1 MSSELP
7 DTSRRSAKRYALGM
21 KLIRR
26 THMYLGL
33 LLFPWLLVF
42 GVSGVLFNHP
52 NVGEDVVERPLS
64 GEQLRVL
71 TGFEPMEPSTVAR
84 AVVEKLNA
92 EGAGYRLDEGF
103 ESRYSGFTVLTAP
116 GEGVNHILILDLK
129 DGTGS
134 LATRGTSSPQP
145 PVVAPFSGATVALPE
160 HSMAAVEAKMA
171 GLLPKLDVAAKTPP
185 RSSPRG
191 APELRFRMKDAE
203 QRLWNVTYH
212 LGTGKVDGRPA
223 DAPRVFSVNE
233 LLTKLH
239 VLHHYPLDFNF
250 VWLWALFADLTG
262 VMIVFWAVS
271 GLLMWWQ
278 MKPTRVLGV
287 GAISLAF
294 GLGLVFIGGTLADL
308 QFGNVQ
314 KRAGP
319 GGDAPPPPATRKPA
333 PPATTTAREEP
344 EHP

>member
-1 MSSELP
+1 
-7 DTSRRSAKRYALGM
+7 M

-42 GVSGVLFNHP
+42 GISGVLFNHP
-52 NVGEDVVERPLS
+52 NVGEDVAERALS
-64 GEQLRVL
+64 SEQLRTL
-71 TGFEPMEPSTVAR
+71 TGFEPVEPAAVAR
-84 AVVEKLNA
+84 AVIAKLNA
-92 EGAGYRLDEGF
+92 EADGSGYQLDDGF

-134 LATRGTSSPQP
+134 LATRGTSSPQQS
-145 PVVAPFSGATVALPE
+145 VVAPFAGATVPLPE

-171 GLLPKLDVAAKTPP
+171 GLLPKLNVEAKTPP

-191 APELRFRMKDAE
+191 VPELRFRMMDAQ

-212 LGTGKVDGRPA
+212 LGTGKVDGRIA

-239 VLHHYPLDFNF
+239 VLHHYPLDFGF

-262 VMIVFWAVS
+262 LMIVFWAVS
-271 GLLMWWQ
+271 GLVMWWQ

-287 GAISLAF
+287 VSISLAL
-294 GLGLVFIGGTLADL
+294 GVGLVFIGGTLADL

-314 KRAGP
+314 KRSGP
-319 GGDAPPPPATRKPA
+319 GDSQQPPAMKKPT
-333 PPATTTAREEP
+333 PPAATTTAREEP
-344 EHP
+344 DHH